1 MVNIT
6 KSEVYDVCW
15 FQPSY
20 FQASFTEVIV
30 SSIKGEKTASKQEGR
45 FGLVFVN
52 KFDSTISVAGFFLSI
67 KIESAGEGI
76 CARFY

>member
-20 FQASFTEVIV
+20 FQASFIGDYDP
-30 SSIKGEKTASKQEGR
+30 SKKGNG
-45 FGLVFVN
+45 
-52 KFDSTISVAGFFLSI
+52 
-67 KIESAGEGI
+67 AGEGI
-76 CARFY
+76 